1 MNLHLFLASLA
12 ATLSL
17 GIAAQASPAKVAC
30 VGDSITF
37 GSGLKPGEARYP
49 QVLAT
54 LMGPDFDVRGFGNPG
69 KTAGDYPGQA
79 GRWYGSTREHKQ
91 ALDFKAD
98 IYICNLGI
106 NDTGRWWNPEL
117 FSKGYEALLQA
128 WKNANPKARFFAWG
142 LLGPDYRGPL
152 NKKAFPGNCYPDVR
166 KYAGSDN
173 GSAANRP
180 EAEKLTA
187 AVARKYKVSLFDAL
201 HPLSDH
207 PEWYVDGLH
216 PTEQGA
222 RRIAEITFAK
232 LAKSL
237 KIKQPVPRLEPGTG
251 NVIINNPGNSGI
263 LLDGWKL
270 TDGSNTLIFE
280 NSTVIHPKDRL
291 IIAIGPET
299 QKDPTRPLQIKSAKS
314 PAAFRLIPAK
324 NIKNHW
330 NSFIGNMQQ
339 FRMFPNTR
347 RTLFAPLRTEAG
359 GKLRNSAGHPDSP
372 QTECLRLGQ
381 LPRYPGCSFS
391 SYFN

>member
-1 MNLHLFLASLA
+1 MNLHLILASLT

-17 GIAAQASPAKVAC
+17 GIAAQAAPAKVAC

-37 GSGLKPGEARYP
+37 GTGLKPGETRYP

-91 ALDFKAD
+91 ALEFKAD

-117 FSKGYEALLQA
+117 FSKGYDALLHA
-128 WKNANPKARFFAWG
+128 WKNANPKTRFFAWG

-173 GSAANRP
+173 GSSANRP
-180 EAEKLTA
+180 EAEKLIA

-237 KIKQPVPRLEPGTG
+237 RLKQPAPRLEPGTG

-270 TDGSNTLIFE
+270 TDGTNTLIFE

-299 QKDPTRPLQIKSAKS
+299 QKDPTKPLQIKSSQS
-314 PAAFRLIPAK
+314 PAAFRLITAK
-324 NIKNHW
+324 K
-330 NSFIGNMQQ
+330 
-339 FRMFPNTR
+339 
-347 RTLFAPLRTEAG
+347 
-359 GKLRNSAGHPDSP
+359 
-372 QTECLRLGQ
+372 
-381 LPRYPGCSFS
+381 Y
-391 SYFN
+391 